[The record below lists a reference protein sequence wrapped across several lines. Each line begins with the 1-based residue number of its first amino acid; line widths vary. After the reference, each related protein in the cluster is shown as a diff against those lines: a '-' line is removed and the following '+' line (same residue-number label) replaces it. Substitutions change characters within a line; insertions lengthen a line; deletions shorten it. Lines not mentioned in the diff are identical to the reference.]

1 MPYVIRTFI
10 VKPELSSRVGGPA
23 KEAMMERGLLTN
35 YNDLAAGLAL
45 TDLVRYP
52 HLTDAH
58 QGLVLEV

>member
-1 MPYVIRTFI
+1 
-10 VKPELSSRVGGPA
+10 
-23 KEAMMERGLLTN
+23 MERGLLTN